1 MFNFAWSYCEWNL
14 VHYLI
19 KTFHYKS
26 PLPPDITLSVDNVCF
41 VYEDA
46 MKQNQQ
52 VNLHCLSK
60 YISIHPSIHT
70 SIHPFTHPSIHPHI
84 HLSIHTSIHPF
95 THPSIHSHIHLSIH
109 TFICSSIHPS
119 FHQFIY
125 LLITS
130 YYKILFHSQ
139 YVIVVLSLLPI
150 IFEKSLYL
158 KNTCMTLIA
167 TQCEVLC
174 KILLKEPF

>member
-70 SIHPFTHPSIHPHI
+70 SIY
-84 HLSIHTSIHPF
+84 PF